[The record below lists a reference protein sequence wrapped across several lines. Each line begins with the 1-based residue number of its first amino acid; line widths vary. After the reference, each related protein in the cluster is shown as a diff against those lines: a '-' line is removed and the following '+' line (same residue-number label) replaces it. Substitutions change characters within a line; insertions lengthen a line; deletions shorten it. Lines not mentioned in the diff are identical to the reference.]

1 VKILFSVIKFSIS
14 KHRATHAQ
22 SFLREVAF
30 LDSPTSFLISM
41 HLTF

>member
-1 VKILFSVIKFSIS
+1 MHKV
-14 KHRATHAQ
+14 
-22 SFLREVAF
+22 FLREVAF